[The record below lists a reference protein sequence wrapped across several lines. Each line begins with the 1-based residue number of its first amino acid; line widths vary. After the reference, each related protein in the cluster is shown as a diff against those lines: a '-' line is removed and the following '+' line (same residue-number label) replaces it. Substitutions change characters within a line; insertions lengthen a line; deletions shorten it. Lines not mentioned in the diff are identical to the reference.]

1 MYTNF
6 NRIISRSEIAGVDCA
21 HLKSGHM
28 QGKIEKLLQIEG
40 DKGGLATKYNV
51 RSWFRS
57 WNRKEKTISRKNGDF
72 ELGL

>member
-1 MYTNF
+1 
-6 NRIISRSEIAGVDCA
+6 
-21 HLKSGHM
+21 M

-57 WNRKEKTISRKNGDF
+57 
-72 ELGL
+72 